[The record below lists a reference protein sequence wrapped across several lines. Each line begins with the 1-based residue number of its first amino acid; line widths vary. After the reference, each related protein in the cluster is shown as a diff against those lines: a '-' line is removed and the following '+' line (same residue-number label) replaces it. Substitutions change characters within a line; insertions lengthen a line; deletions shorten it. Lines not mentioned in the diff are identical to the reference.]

1 MKVCGVTNSVCKMKF
16 PTLYAIVEEL
26 GNAEVFDC
34 VRLML
39 HRPVRKPGRGN
50 TYLVI
55 MRHLSIRYK
64 CVNSSSALYYKEY
77 VSVY

>member
-39 HRPVRKPGRGN
+39 HRPVQETRKGKYIPSDN
-50 TYLVI
+50 EAFK
-55 MRHLSIRYK
+55 YK
-64 CVNSSSALYYKEY
+64 IQMCKFIKCTVL
-77 VSVY
+77 